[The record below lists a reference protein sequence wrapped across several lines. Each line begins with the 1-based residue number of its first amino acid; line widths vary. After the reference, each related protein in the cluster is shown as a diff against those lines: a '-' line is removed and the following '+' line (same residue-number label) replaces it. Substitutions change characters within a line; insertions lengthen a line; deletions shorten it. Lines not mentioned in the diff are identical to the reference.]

1 MEWYGV
7 VKKIIIL
14 HFRNV
19 QEVKLF
25 EYDWY
30 DVSTRNRNKS
40 RGYRKDTYGTIDID
54 SSQFRYSDDP
64 YIMAIQAGQV
74 CYGGGK
80 I

>member
-1 MEWYGV
+1 M
-7 VKKIIIL
+7 
-14 HFRNV
+14 
-19 QEVKLF
+19 LF
-25 EYDWY
+25 EYDWC

-54 SSQFRYSDDP
+54 TSQFRYSDDP
-64 YIMAIQAGQV
+64 YSMTIQAGQV